1 MRISDIKG
9 EKALD
14 VIADLLDPVAEI
26 STDNE
31 VRTLL
36 GTGKAADRKKA
47 IKLGIK
53 NHKKAV
59 ITMLAVLNDKDP
71 ETYEPSIYALPM
83 MLLDILNDPEVKTLF
98 GLQEQ
103 TSDGISSGPVQE
115 NTEEA

>member
-1 MRISDIKG
+1 MRLSDIKG

-36 GTGKAADRKKA
+36 ETGKVEDRKKA

-59 ITMLAVLNDKDP
+59 ITMLAILNGEDP
-71 ETYEPSIYALPM
+71 ETYEPSIYVLPV
-83 MLLDILNDPEVKTLF
+83 MLLDILNDPEVQRLF
-98 GLQEQ
+98 GSQEQ